1 MYDYTRTMVS
11 SSVMN
16 VDEKGEQGM
25 KPLKALEVET
35 GQNPVASIILIHGLG
50 ASGRDLAPIAQALD
64 LRSIGAVRFIFP
76 NAPVRPVSVCGGER
90 MPAWYD
96 LLAPNLLLR
105 EDEPGLRNAHAY
117 LASLIDQ
124 EVARSIPSRRIVI
137 GGFSQGC
144 AMSLMT
150 GLRYSSPLAG
160 IAGLS
165 GYLPLAGQTGR
176 EATEANRAT
185 PVFLAHG
192 EGDTV
197 VPLAAARLAR
207 DWLHAEGH
215 DVAWHVYPMAHEIIG
230 AEIVDLNVW
239 LVNCLSS

>member
-16 VDEKGEQGM
+16 ADEEGEQGM

-50 ASGRDLAPIAQALD
+50 ASGRDLVPIAQALD

-76 NAPVRPVSVCGGER
+76 NAPVRAVSVCGGER

-96 LLAPNLLLR
+96 LLAPDLLLR
-105 EDEPGLRNAHAY
+105 EDEPGLRDAQTY

-124 EVARSIPSRRIVI
+124 EVARGIPSRRIVI

-150 GLRYSSPLAG
+150 GLRYPLPLAG

-165 GYLPLAGQTGR
+165 GYLPLAGQTER

-207 DWLHAEGH
+207 DWLRAEGH
-215 DVAWHVYPMAHEIIG
+215 DVAWHVYPMAHEVIG
-230 AEIVDLNVW
+230 KEIADLNVW
-239 LVNCLSS
+239 LVELLTS

>member
-1 MYDYTRTMVS
+1 
-11 SSVMN
+11 MN
-16 VDEKGEQGM
+16 VDEEGEQGM

-35 GQNPVASIILIHGLG
+35 GPNPVASIILVHGLG
-50 ASGRDLAPIAQALD
+50 ASGRDLVPIAQALD
-64 LRSIGAVRFIFP
+64 LRSIGAIRFIFP

-96 LLAPNLLLR
+96 LLAPDLLLR
-105 EDEPGLRNAHAY
+105 EDEAGLRDAQVY

-124 EVARSIPSRRIVI
+124 EVARGIPSRRIVI

-150 GLRYSSPLAG
+150 GLRYPLPLAG

-165 GYLPLAGQTGR
+165 GYLPLDGQTGR

-185 PVFLAHG
+185 PVFLGHG

-207 DWLHAEGH
+207 DWLRAEGH

-230 AEIVDLNVW
+230 KEIADLNAW
-239 LVNCLSS
+239 LVERLLS

>member
-1 MYDYTRTMVS
+1 
-11 SSVMN
+11 MN

-96 LLAPNLLLR
+96 LLAPDLLLR
-105 EDEPGLRNAHAY
+105 EDEPGLRDAQTY

-124 EVARSIPSRRIVI
+124 EVARGIPSRRIVL

-197 VPLAAARLAR
+197 VPLAAARLGR
-207 DWLHAEGH
+207 DWLRAGGH
-215 DVAWHVYPMAHEIIG
+215 DVAWHVYPMGHEITG
-230 AEIVDLNVW
+230 AEITDLNTW
-239 LVNCLSS
+239 LSSFLTT

>member
-1 MYDYTRTMVS
+1 
-11 SSVMN
+11 
-16 VDEKGEQGM
+16 
-25 KPLKALEVET
+25 
-35 GQNPVASIILIHGLG
+35 
-50 ASGRDLAPIAQALD
+50 
-64 LRSIGAVRFIFP
+64 
-76 NAPVRPVSVCGGER
+76 

-96 LLAPNLLLR
+96 LLASDLLLR
-105 EDEPGLRNAHAY
+105 EDESGLRDAQVY

-124 EVARSIPSRRIVI
+124 EVARGVPSRRIVI

-176 EATEANRAT
+176 ETTEANRAT

-207 DWLHAEGH
+207 DWLRAEGH

-230 AEIVDLNVW
+230 TEIVDLNV
-239 LVNCLSS
+239 

>member
-1 MYDYTRTMVS
+1 
-11 SSVMN
+11 MN

>member
-1 MYDYTRTMVS
+1 
-11 SSVMN
+11 
-16 VDEKGEQGM
+16 M

>member
-1 MYDYTRTMVS
+1 MTH
-11 SSVMN
+11 
-16 VDEKGEQGM
+16 
-25 KPLKALEVET
+25 
-35 GQNPVASIILIHGLG
+35 PVASIILIHGLG

-96 LLAPNLLLR
+96 LLAPDLLLR
-105 EDEPGLRNAHAY
+105 EDELGLRDAQTY

-124 EVARSIPSRRIVI
+124 EVARGIPSRRIVV

-150 GLRYSSPLAG
+150 GLRYPLPLAG

-165 GYLPLAGQTGR
+165 GYLSLAGQTGR

-197 VPLAAARLAR
+197 VPLAAARLAW
-207 DWLHAEGH
+207 DWLRAEGH
-215 DVAWHVYPMAHEIIG
+215 GVAWHAYPVGHEIIG
-230 AEIVDLNVW
+230 AEIADLNVW
-239 LVNCLSS
+239 LVERLVS